1 MNESVKMH
9 AKRCALQGI
18 ITSFIKMRNSD
29 MATSKNIIPHVSLST
44 LIADKLRPSFPYK
57 LAIYLTIQKSKLDLI
72 KEFIHVFNIYKY
84 NDSEHYKSQKASFC
98 TLMRCISNYRHKYSI
113 SKVSITFPISL

>member
-1 MNESVKMH
+1 MRITRDYYIIHKNEEFRHGHIKKHYPTHFSV
-9 AKRCALQGI
+9 
-18 ITSFIKMRNSD
+18 NSD
-29 MATSKNIIPHVSLST
+29 SRQVKTFIAIQVCYLSDNRE
-44 LIADKLRPSFPYK
+44 IKARP
-57 LAIYLTIQKSKLDLI
+57 I

-98 TLMRCISNYRHKYSI
+98 TLMRCISNYWRKYSI

>member
-18 ITSFIKMRNSD
+18 ITSFIKTRNSD
-29 MATSKNIIPHVSLST
+29 MATSKNIIPHISLST

-57 LAIYLTIQKSKLDLI
+57 FAIYLTIEKSKLDLSKNLYMYLTFTNI
-72 KEFIHVFNIYKY
+72 MTANITNLKRLVF
-84 NDSEHYKSQKASFC
+84 
-98 TLMRCISNYRHKYSI
+98 
-113 SKVSITFPISL
+113 SL

>member
-57 LAIYLTIQKSKLDLI
+57 FAIYLTIQKSKLDLI
-72 KEFIHVFNIYKY
+72 MYLTFTNIMTSNITNLKRPVF
-84 NDSEHYKSQKASFC
+84 A
-98 TLMRCISNYRHKYSI
+98 L
-113 SKVSITFPISL
+113 